1 MGHGDEFAD
10 FVLELL
16 APLGGV
22 SRRRMFG
29 GHGIYRDGVMF
40 ALIADDT
47 LYFKTDATSRGEFEA
62 AGLDP
67 FRYAR
72 QGRPVALSY
81 HRAPDAAFDSPHAMR
96 PWAERGFAAALRGRK
111 APRARTEA

>member
-1 MGHGDEFAD
+1 MPAGSEFAD

-22 SRRRMFG
+22 GRRRMFG
-29 GHGIYRDGVMF
+29 GHGLYRDGVMF

-47 LYFKTDATSRGEFEA
+47 LYFKTDATSRGDFEA
-62 AGLDP
+62 EGLEP
-67 FRYAR
+67 FRYTR

-96 PWAERGFAAALRGRK
+96 PWAERGLAAALRGRK
-111 APRARTEA
+111 GPRR